1 MKKIFTLLFL
11 AALSLGLFAQK
22 QVSGVVVY
30 DNGEPVI
37 GASVQAKGS
46 TQGTISDYDGQF
58 EMEVPETVKTLVIS
72 YVGMAT
78 QEVPAGKNIR
88 VTMKE
93 NTEVLQDIV
102 VTGYGNVSKGS
113 FAGSAQAVDAEN
125 IEKKSPSEISK
136 ALAGEVAGVQV
147 VTTTGQPGEAASI
160 RIRGIGSLYGG
171 SSPLY
176 IVDGVPYDA
185 SYIATIDPGD
195 IASTTILKDATATS
209 LYGSR
214 GANGV
219 IVITTKKG
227 SSGEEGR
234 IDVDVKYGA
243 NMRLL
248 PMYEVVSDPKEFVE
262 MAWMS
267 LYNTNSRVDPMKR
280 IQEVNDLLYSAK
292 GIPVQYQLWQ
302 IEGIPNDQVGSLLID
317 NNGKFRGSD
326 MGISYKPGMDNLPS
340 WKDAIFRVGQKVD
353 ATVKISGG
361 TGKTTYFASVGYL
374 KDEGYYIGSSYDR
387 FTTRCNVDFQ
397 PKKWLKGNVNMA
409 YTYSTQDA
417 AGQGDNMNNG
427 FAYVNQIPPIFPVY
441 LYNEDGT
448 IQTDPKTG
456 GYAYDYGMFEG
467 AGRAYGA
474 GINPAGS
481 LRYDRDNRVQHFVMA
496 GGSLEF
502 KFYKDLKLTVNA
514 NAQYSGL
521 TQSEYTNAYYGDA
534 AGIGRTYK
542 YQYNQFWL
550 TMNQL
555 LEYNKTIGEHS
566 IRAMA
571 GHETQMA
578 RTSVFYGGKSHV
590 AAMDGDNVLEL
601 GNAVQNTFLS
611 SYTNSTAL
619 ESFLAT
625 ASYIYNERYGLTA
638 NYRADGSSKFAKGH
652 RWGHFGSVGGTWM
665 FTNETFMDPVK
676 DWMKDGKLRLSWGV
690 LGNQGGIG
698 TQLFQDTYSIE
709 YVDGEVGYVWSS
721 KGNPDLTWER
731 SQIVDL
737 GLELSVGKYL
747 DADIEYF
754 WKYTDNMLFYRPVAP
769 SLGYTSVPINGGAM
783 VNQGV
788 ELQFNVHAVD
798 TRNVK
803 LDFRLNGSHY
813 AHKITKLPEYLETEE
828 DMIMAG
834 SLAVG
839 YSPYDWNLPEYAGIN
854 ENGEAQYVGYYDKS
868 LGTFGYNSAD
878 NLQIYNKSG
887 NNYISNVYEYVQ
899 KYYEGK
905 SLEELLNMGEGQG
918 IGKLLIAG
926 TDARYAGSNYI
937 GKSRIPDFQGGF
949 GLDLEAYGFTFS
961 VTCSYGIGGWGYDW
975 QYSLLMHSGKI
986 GSSNW
991 HVDMRNAWNAMMT
1004 DEQKKAM
1011 ATVWTDGMTEAQ
1023 KAAAIAAGQSSV
1035 PRLSN
1040 GGDLYAN
1047 MTSTRFLTSLSF
1059 LNLNN
1064 IRIGYNFPKKWMEK
1078 IKFKSMNIY
1087 VSADN
1092 LAIASARKG
1101 YNPMASFTGTSDA
1114 YQYTPLSTVM
1124 GGIKFQF

>member
-11 AALSLGLFAQK
+11 AAISLGLFAEK
-22 QVSGVVVY
+22 RVSGVVLY
-30 DNGEPVI
+30 ENGEPVI
-37 GASVQAKGS
+37 GASIQAQGT

-58 EMEVPETVKTLVIS
+58 EMEVPESVKTLVVS
-72 YVGMAT
+72 FVGMAT
-78 QEVPAGKNIR
+78 QEVNAGKNLRI
-88 VTMKE
+88 VLKE
-93 NTEVLQDIV
+93 NTEVIQEVV

-113 FAGSAQAVDAEN
+113 FAGSAQAVSGEN
-125 IEKKSPSEISK
+125 IEKKSPTEVSK

-147 VTTTGQPGEAASI
+147 VTTTGQPGEAASV

-171 SSPLY
+171 SNPLY
-176 IVDGVPYDA
+176 IVDGVPYDGD
-185 SYIATIDPGD
+185 YIATIDPGD

-227 SSGEEGR
+227 TSGEEGR
-234 IDVDVKYGA
+234 IDVDIKYGA

-248 PMYEVVSDPKEFVE
+248 PMYDVITDPKEFIE
-262 MAWMS
+262 LAWMS
-267 LYNTNSRVDPMKR
+267 LYNTSSYATDINKIKDANERLYTVIP
-280 IQEVNDLLYSAK
+280 IQYL
-292 GIPVQYQLWQ
+292 LWQ
-302 IEGIPNDQVGSLLID
+302 VEGIPNDKAGSLLVD
-317 NNGKFRGSD
+317 NTGKFRGED
-326 MGISYKPGMDNLPS
+326 QGVTYKPGMDNLPS
-340 WKDAIFRVGQKVD
+340 WRDAIFRVGQKLD

-361 TGKTTYFASVGYL
+361 TEKTTYYTSVGYL

-387 FTTRCNVDFQ
+387 FTVRSNVDFQ
-397 PKKWLKGNVNMA
+397 PKKWLKGNVNIA
-409 YTYSTQDA
+409 YTYSKQDA

-427 FAYVNQIPPIFPVY
+427 FAYVNQIAPIYPVY

-481 LRYDRDNRVQHFVMA
+481 LRYDRDNRIQHFVMA

-502 KFYKDLKLTVNA
+502 KLYDGLKATINA

-521 TQSEYTNAYYGDA
+521 SQSEYTNAYYGDA

-542 YQYNQFWL
+542 AQYNQLWITL
-550 TMNQL
+550 NQL
-555 LEYNKTIGEHS
+555 IEYNKTFGEHS
-566 IRAMA
+566 IRVMA

-578 RTSVFYGGKSHV
+578 RTSVSYGGKSHV
-590 AAMDGDNVLEL
+590 AAMTGDNVLEW
-601 GNAVQNTFLS
+601 GNAVQISYLN

-619 ESFLAT
+619 ESYLAT
-625 ASYIYNERYGLTA
+625 ASYIYNERYGITG

-652 RWGHFGSVGGTWM
+652 RWGHFGSVGATWM
-665 FTNETFMDPVK
+665 FTNESFMEPVK
-676 DWMKDGKLRLSWGV
+676 DWMKNGKLRLSWGV

-709 YVDGEVGYVWSS
+709 YVDGEVGYVWQS
-721 KGNPDLTWER
+721 KGNSDLTWER
-731 SQIVDL
+731 SQIIDL
-737 GLELSVGKYL
+737 GLELSVNKYV
-747 DADIEYF
+747 DVEFDYF
-754 WKYTDNMLFYRPVAP
+754 WKHIDNLLFYRPVAP
-769 SLGYTSVPINGGAM
+769 SLGYTSIPINGGAM
-783 VNQGV
+783 INQGV
-788 ELQFNVHAVD
+788 ELDLKVHAVD
-798 TRNVK
+798 TRNIK
-803 LDFRLNGSHY
+803 LDVRFNGSRY
-813 AHKITKLPEYLETEE
+813 THKMTKLPEYLETEE

-839 YSPYDWNLPEYAGIN
+839 YSPYDWNLPEYVGIN
-854 ENGEAQYVGYYDKS
+854 ENGEAVYVGYYDPS
-868 LGTFGYNSAD
+868 LGSFGYNSAD

-887 NNYISNVYEYVQ
+887 NNYVSNVYEYVQ
-899 KYYEGK
+899 KYYPGK
-905 SLEELLNMGEGQG
+905 TADEVLAKQNISGN
-918 IGKLLIAG
+918 
-926 TDARYAGSNYI
+926 DSRYAGSNYI

-949 GLDLEAYGFTFS
+949 GVDFEAYGFTMS
-961 VTCSYGIGGWGYDW
+961 VSCSYGIGGWGYDS
-975 QYSLLMHSGKI
+975 QYAQLMHSGKI

-991 HVDMRNAWNAMMT
+991 HVDMRNAWNSMMT
-1004 DEQKKAM
+1004 DEEKQACIAMGTKA
-1011 ATVWTDGMTEAQ
+1011 
-1023 KAAAIAAGQSSV
+1023 V

-1040 GGDLYAN
+1040 GADVYAN
-1047 MTSTRFLTSLSF
+1047 MGSTRFLTSLSY

-1064 IRIGYNFPKKWMEK
+1064 IRLGYSFPKKWMEK
-1078 IKFKSMNIY
+1078 IKFKSLNIY

-1092 LAIASARKG
+1092 LAIASARRG
-1101 YNPMASFTGTSDA
+1101 YNPMASFTGVSDA
-1114 YQYTPLSTVM
+1114 YQYTPLSTIM

>member
-1 MKKIFTLLFL
+1 MKKIFTLLFF
-11 AALSLGLFAQK
+11 AALSLSLFAEK
-22 QVSGVVVY
+22 QVSGVVLY
-30 DNGEPVI
+30 ENGEPVI
-37 GASVQAKGS
+37 GASIQAKGT

-58 EMEVPETVKTLVIS
+58 EMEVPESVKTLVIS
-72 YVGMAT
+72 FVGMAT
-78 QEVPAGKNIR
+78 QEVNAGKNLRI
-88 VTMKE
+88 VMKE
-93 NTEVLQDIV
+93 NTEVIQEVV

-125 IEKKSPSEISK
+125 IEKKSPTEVSK

-171 SSPLY
+171 SAPLY

-185 SYIATIDPGD
+185 DYIATIDPGD

-234 IDVDVKYGA
+234 IEVDVKYGA

-248 PMYEVVSDPKEFVE
+248 PMYEVITDPEEFVE

-267 LYNTNSRVDPMKR
+267 LYNTSSRALDIKK
-280 IQEVNDLLYSAK
+280 IQDANEMLYGPK
-292 GIPVQYQLWQ
+292 GIPLQYLLWQ
-302 IEGIPNDQVGSLLID
+302 VEGIPNDQAGSLLID
-317 NNGKFRGSD
+317 NNGKFRGPE
-326 MGISYKPGMDNLPS
+326 MGVTYKPGMDNLPS
-340 WKDAIFRVGQKVD
+340 WRDAIFRTGQKID

-361 TGKTTYFASVGYL
+361 TGKTTYFVSGGYL
-374 KDEGYYIGSSYDR
+374 RDEGYYIGSSYDR
-387 FTTRCNVDFQ
+387 FTVRSNVDFE

-427 FAYVNQIPPIFPVY
+427 FAYVNQIAPIFPVY
-441 LYNEDGT
+441 LYNEDGS
-448 IQTDPKTG
+448 IQIDPKTG

-502 KFYKDLKLTVNA
+502 KFYKGLKLTVNA
-514 NAQYSGL
+514 NVQYSGL

-534 AGIGRTYK
+534 AGIGRTSK
-542 YQYNQFWL
+542 MQVNQLWF
-550 TMNQL
+550 TSNQL
-555 LEYNKTIGEHS
+555 LEYNNVFGEHN
-566 IRAMA
+566 IRVMA
-571 GHETQMA
+571 GHESQVA
-578 RTSVFYGGKSHV
+578 VASVAYGGKSHV
-590 AAMDGDNVLEL
+590 AATEGDNVLEL
-601 GNAVQNTFLS
+601 GNAVQISYLS
-611 SYTNSTAL
+611 SYKNSTAL
-619 ESFLAT
+619 ESYLAT
-625 ASYIYNERYGLTA
+625 ASYIYNERYGITA
-638 NYRADGSSKFAKGH
+638 NYRADGSSKFAKGK
-652 RWGHFGSVGGTWM
+652 RWGHFGSVGGSWM
-665 FTNETFMDPVK
+665 FTNEHFMEGTTAA
-676 DWMKDGKLRLSWGV
+676 DWLKNGKLRLSWGV

-698 TQLFQDTYSIE
+698 TQLYQDTYSVE
-709 YVDGEVGYVWSS
+709 YVDGEVGYVWQT

-731 SQIVDL
+731 SQIIDL
-737 GLELSVGKYL
+737 GLEFSLNKYL
-747 DADIEYF
+747 DIEADYF
-754 WKYTDNMLFYRPVAP
+754 WKHIDNMLFYRPVAP
-769 SLGYTSVPINGGAM
+769 SLGYNSVPINGGAM
-783 VNQGV
+783 INQGV
-788 ELQFNVHAVD
+788 EIQLNAHVVD
-798 TRNVK
+798 MRNVK
-803 LDFRLNGSHY
+803 LDLRFNGSHY
-813 AHKITKLPEYLETEE
+813 AHKITQLPEYLETEE

-839 YSPYDWNLPEYAGIN
+839 YSPYDWNIPEYLGIN
-854 ENGEAQYVGYYDKS
+854 EEGVAVYKGYYDPA
-868 LGTFGYNSAD
+868 LGSFGYSSAD
-878 NLQIYNKSG
+878 NLQIYNKTG
-887 NNYISNVYEYVQ
+887 NNYVSNVYEYVQ
-899 KYYEGK
+899 KYYPGK
-905 SLEELLNMGEGQG
+905 APEEVLKTTEV
-918 IGKLLIAG
+918 AG
-926 TDARYAGSNYI
+926 NDARYAGSNYI
-937 GKSRIPDFQGGF
+937 GKSRIPNFQGGF
-949 GLDLEAYGFTFS
+949 GLDLDVYGFSLS
-961 VTCSYGIGGWGYDW
+961 VACSYGIGGWGYDW
-975 QYSLLMHSGKI
+975 QYAQLMHSDKI

-991 HVDMRNAWNAMMT
+991 HVDMRNAWNSMMT
-1004 DEQKKAM
+1004 DEQKQACIDM
-1011 ATVWTDGMTEAQ
+1011 GVNA
-1023 KAAAIAAGQSSV
+1023 V

-1040 GGDLYAN
+1040 GADVYAN

-1064 IRIGYNFPKKWMEK
+1064 IRLGYSFPKKWMEK
-1078 IKFKSMNIY
+1078 IKFKSLNIY

-1114 YQYTPLSTVM
+1114 YQYTPLSTIM
-1124 GGIKFQF
+1124 GGIKLTF